1 MFDPASARTVGVIET
16 GDSRQAKA
24 EDEMSTTR
32 RRTFLG
38 QVAMGTAVLGA
49 SRRAECASSH
59 SADASAPGTRPA
71 GDLARRVD
79 LTARRLTQSGVPA
92 YTDDFVL
99 GDVTLDTRRRFWNF
113 SGDLSGRW
121 IEALAALPPAGRA
134 ATDLASLVA
143 KLLSHQRPDGRFGRI
158 DLAFTAAETGTEHM
172 ALLWGNG
179 RLLAGLMAYWQAAR
193 DEAVLASARRLAD
206 FLLAVREATKAPE
219 VMARVEGQGAFGF
232 ICFTQLAE
240 GLALLTRATGEAR
253 YAAAGREIVPLLQ
266 PRGVQHSHGY
276 LTTLRG
282 ALLLHEVAGH
292 ADMLSF
298 AERLY
303 GELVRS
309 SDYTVDG
316 GVLEYFGWG
325 DAANAASLA
334 AAKAASGVFPRNE
347 GCGLADFVRLSLQLH
362 RATGRVEYLE
372 RAERCL
378 VNGFAHNQYATG
390 DFGSRVFF
398 DQGIQPSPSV
408 NRSWWCCTMH
418 GYRAFRDVLDEAVVE
433 KDGTVAVQLLEDV
446 DFRGAR
452 TGLRVRRSPLGLTCE
467 VTRPYEG
474 VLAVREPSWTE
485 GPSLA
490 RNGGALATKRD
501 GGFLLVEGR
510 FAAGERIEVRL
521 VPRSRLLTAK
531 GEEIALTALGAD
543 PVRAALYCGP
553 WLVVADE
560 QVDPAFFGE
569 PWPGNVVTLPRD
581 LAPRAADGR
590 LRLAVTYEHEGF
602 RASLP
607 TELRPMGET
616 PADEQRTIAF
626 WLNYRRA

>member
-1 MFDPASARTVGVIET
+1 MQRATP
-16 GDSRQAKA
+16 
-24 EDEMSTTR
+24 R
-32 RRTFLG
+32 RRFLG
-38 QVAMGTAVLGA
+38 QLAMGTTALAAAQRGALAPPTAAAAV
-49 SRRAECASSH
+49 
-59 SADASAPGTRPA
+59 PGTRPA

-79 LTARRLTQSGVPA
+79 LTARRLTQTGVPA
-92 YTDDFVL
+92 YTEDFVL
-99 GDVTLDTRRRFWNF
+99 ADVALDTRRRFWNF

-121 IEALAALPPAGRA
+121 IEALAALPPAGRSPA
-134 ATDLASLVA
+134 DLAPLVA
-143 KLLSHQRPDGRFGRI
+143 KLLSHQRADGRFGRA

-179 RLLAGLMAYWQAAR
+179 RLLAGLMTHWQATR
-193 DEAVLASARRLAD
+193 DAAVLAAARRLAG

-219 VMARVEGQGAFGF
+219 VRARVEGQGAFGF

-240 GLALLTRATGEAR
+240 GLALLTRATGDTS

-282 ALLLHEVAGH
+282 ALLLHETAGQ
-292 ADMLSF
+292 ADMLAF

-309 SDYTVDG
+309 TDYTVDG

-325 DAANAASLA
+325 DPTRAASLA

-347 GCGLADFVRLSLQLH
+347 GCGLADFVRLSLQLYG
-362 RATGRVEYLE
+362 ATGRVEYLE

-378 VNGFAHNQYATG
+378 VNGFAHNQFASG

-408 NRSWWCCTMH
+408 DRAWWCCTMH
-418 GYRAFRDVLDEAVVE
+418 GYRAFRDVIDDAVVE
-433 KDGTVAVQLLEDV
+433 KDGTVAVQLFEDV
-446 DFRGAR
+446 DFAGTKAGLSLRR
-452 TGLRVRRSPLGLTCE
+452 TPFGLTGE
-467 VTRPYEG
+467 VTRGFEG
-474 VLAVREPSWTE
+474 VLAVREPSWAD
-485 GPSLA
+485 GASLS
-490 RNGGALATKRD
+490 RSGAPPATKRE
-501 GGFLLVEGR
+501 GGFLRVEGR
-510 FAAGERIEVRL
+510 FAAGDRVELRL
-521 VPRSRLLTAK
+521 VPRLRLLTPK
-531 GEEIALTALGAD
+531 GEEVALPALGSD

-560 QVDPAFFGE
+560 QIDPVFFGE

-581 LAPRAADGR
+581 LAPRVAADGR
-590 LRLAVTYEHEGF
+590 LRLAVAYEHEGF
-602 RASLP
+602 RGLLP

-616 PADEQRTIAF
+616 PADEQKTIAF
-626 WLNYRRA
+626 WLNYRRPPA

>member
-1 MFDPASARTVGVIET
+1 MKSGTP
-16 GDSRQAKA
+16 
-24 EDEMSTTR
+24 

-38 QVAMGTAVLGA
+38 QLAIGTAGLAAARGVAAAAPA
-49 SRRAECASSH
+49 STPAAT
-59 SADASAPGTRPA
+59 GTRPA

-79 LTARRLTQSGVPA
+79 LTARRLTSTGVPA
-92 YTDDFVL
+92 YAEDFVL
-99 GDVTLDTRRRFWNF
+99 ADVTLDTRRRFWNF

-121 IEALAALPPAGRA
+121 VEALAALPPDGRSPA
-134 ATDLASLVA
+134 AIAPLVA
-143 KLLSHQRPDGRFGRI
+143 KLLAQQRPDGRFGRA

-179 RLLAGLMAYWQAAR
+179 RLLVGLMAFWQATR
-193 DEAVLASARRLAD
+193 DAAVLAAARRLAA
-206 FLLAVREATKAPE
+206 FLLTVREATKAPE
-219 VMARVEGQGAFGF
+219 VLARVEGQGAFGF

-240 GLALLTRATGEAR
+240 GLAMLTRATGDGS

-276 LTTLRG
+276 LSTLRG
-282 ALLLHEVAGH
+282 AVLLHETAGD
-292 ADMLSF
+292 AAMLAL

-303 GELVRS
+303 GELVGS
-309 SDYTVDG
+309 SDYTIDG

-325 DAANAASLA
+325 DSTNAASLA

-378 VNGFAHNQYATG
+378 VNGFAHNQFANG

-408 NRSWWCCTMH
+408 DRAWWCCTMH
-418 GYRAFRDVLDEAVVE
+418 GYRAFRDVLDHAVVE

-446 DFRGAR
+446 DFRGTRAGLSLRR
-452 TGLRVRRSPLGLTCE
+452 TPSGLACE
-467 VTRPYEG
+467 VTSAFEG
-474 VLAVREPSWTE
+474 LLAVHEPSWAE
-485 GPSLA
+485 SPSLA
-490 RNGGALATKRD
+490 WNGRTAAAKRE
-501 GGFLLVEGR
+501 GGFLRVEGR
-510 FAAGERIEVRL
+510 FAAGDRIEASLAPRL
-521 VPRSRLLTAK
+521 RLLTPK
-531 GEEIALTALGAD
+531 GEEIALASLGSE

-560 QVDPAFFGE
+560 QIDPTFFGE

-581 LAPRAADGR
+581 LAPRAVAGGR
-590 LRLAVTYEHEGF
+590 VRLGVTYEHDGF
-602 RASLP
+602 RGSLP

-616 PADEQRTIAF
+616 PADEQKTIAF

>member
-1 MFDPASARTVGVIET
+1 M
-16 GDSRQAKA
+16 SR
-24 EDEMSTTR
+24 TTR

-38 QVAMGTAVLGA
+38 QLAVGTTAFA
-49 SRRAECASSH
+49 AARRLAAEPPSTAR
-59 SADASAPGTRPA
+59 ATAPTTRPA
-71 GDLARRVD
+71 GDLARRID
-79 LTARRLTQSGVPA
+79 LTARRLTEAGVPA
-92 YTDDFVL
+92 YTEDFVL
-99 GDVTLDTRRRFWNF
+99 ADVTLDTRRRFWNF

-121 IEALAALPPAGRA
+121 VEALAALPTAGRSPA
-134 ATDLASLVA
+134 DLAPLVA
-143 KLLSHQRPDGRFGRI
+143 KLLSHQRPDGRFGRT
-158 DLAFTAAETGTEHM
+158 DLAFTAAETGNEHM

-179 RLLAGLMAYWQAAR
+179 RLLVGLMAFWQATR
-193 DEAVLASARRLAD
+193 DASVLAAARRLAV

-240 GLALLTRATGEAR
+240 GLALLTQATGDAS
-253 YAAAGREIVPLLQ
+253 YVAAGRAIVPLLQ

-276 LTTLRG
+276 LSTLRG
-282 ALLLHEVAGH
+282 ALLLHEAAGH
-292 ADMLSF
+292 PDMLAF

-303 GELVRS
+303 GELVGS
-309 SDYTVDG
+309 TDYTIDG

-325 DAANAASLA
+325 DPANAASLA

-362 RATGRVEYLE
+362 RATGLVEYLD

-378 VNGFAHNQYATG
+378 VNGFAHNQFTNG

-408 NRSWWCCTMH
+408 DRAWWCCTMH
-418 GYRAFRDVLDEAVVE
+418 GYRAFRDVLDHAVVE
-433 KDGTVAVQLLEDV
+433 KDGTVAVQLFEDV
-446 DFRGAR
+446 DFRGTRAA
-452 TGLRVRRSPLGLTCE
+452 LRVRRTLHGLTCE
-467 VTRPYEG
+467 VASGFEG
-474 VLAVREPSWTE
+474 VLAVREPSWAD
-485 GPSLA
+485 GPSLS
-490 RNGGALATKRD
+490 RNGTPPATKRE
-501 GGFLLVEGR
+501 GGFLRVEGR
-510 FAAGERIEVRL
+510 FAAGERIEARL
-521 VPRSRLLTAK
+521 VPRLRLLTPK
-531 GEEIALTALGAD
+531 GEGILLSALGSD

-560 QVDPAFFGE
+560 QIDPIFFGE

-581 LAPRAADGR
+581 LAPRPVADGR

-602 RASLP
+602 RGSLP

-616 PADEQRTIAF
+616 PADEQKTIAF

>member
-1 MFDPASARTVGVIET
+1 MKSGTP
-16 GDSRQAKA
+16 
-24 EDEMSTTR
+24 

-38 QVAMGTAVLGA
+38 QLAIGTAGLAAARGVAAAAPA
-49 SRRAECASSH
+49 STPAAT
-59 SADASAPGTRPA
+59 GTRPA
-71 GDLARRVD
+71 GDLARRVN
-79 LTARRLTQSGVPA
+79 LTARRLTSTGVPA
-92 YTDDFVL
+92 YAEDFVL
-99 GDVTLDTRRRFWNF
+99 ADVTLDTRRRFWNF

-121 IEALAALPPAGRA
+121 VEALAALPPDGRSPA
-134 ATDLASLVA
+134 AIAPLVA
-143 KLLSHQRPDGRFGRI
+143 KLLAQQRPDGRFGRA

-179 RLLAGLMAYWQAAR
+179 RLLVGLMAFWQATR
-193 DEAVLASARRLAD
+193 DAAVLAGARRLAA
-206 FLLAVREATKAPE
+206 FLLTVREATKAPE
-219 VMARVEGQGAFGF
+219 VLARVEGQGAFGF

-240 GLALLTRATGEAR
+240 GLAMLTRATGDGS

-276 LTTLRG
+276 LSTLRG
-282 ALLLHEVAGH
+282 AVLLHETAGD
-292 ADMLSF
+292 AAMLAL

-303 GELVRS
+303 GELVGS
-309 SDYTVDG
+309 SDYTIDG

-325 DAANAASLA
+325 DSTNAASLA

-378 VNGFAHNQYATG
+378 VNGFAHNQFANG

-408 NRSWWCCTMH
+408 DRAWWCCTMH
-418 GYRAFRDVLDEAVVE
+418 GYRAFRDVLDHAVVE

-452 TGLRVRRSPLGLTCE
+452 AGLSLRRTPSGLACE
-467 VTRPYEG
+467 VTSAFEG
-474 VLAVREPSWTE
+474 LLAVHEPSWAE
-485 GPSLA
+485 SPSLA
-490 RNGGALATKRD
+490 WNGRTAAAKRE
-501 GGFLLVEGR
+501 GGFLRVEGR
-510 FAAGERIEVRL
+510 FAAGDRIEASLAPRL
-521 VPRSRLLTAK
+521 RLLTPK
-531 GEEIALTALGAD
+531 GEEIALASLGSE

-560 QVDPAFFGE
+560 QIDPTFFGE

-581 LAPRAADGR
+581 LAARAVAGGR
-590 LRLAVTYEHEGF
+590 VRLGVTYEHDGF
-602 RASLP
+602 RGSLP

-616 PADEQRTIAF
+616 PADEQKTIAF